1 MKNVCDLSP
10 LKRIPIIEVAKRLGI
25 PVRGTK
31 AMCFTGHDKAS
42 PSLSFLKSRNTWRC
56 FGACGKHGD
65 SIALVM
71 EKENLDFK
79 SALTWFAQ
87 NFGVDV
93 RPPGTGPRVTL
104 PAMLKSNTL
113 ARQVMQPMEAEFAA
127 DAGLYAWVI
136 HHCPLVSSPK
146 GNDFLAGHGITMEC
160 ANHFKLRELTDP
172 QTIFGRLL
180 ERWGAQR
187 VYRSGLAWGKDGI
200 PEHLIWGT
208 PALLLPFHRS
218 GSVIYMQARM
228 FEGNRKYLNPRGIAK
243 PLFNLDR
250 LTGLPAASL
259 VHICEGVPD
268 TLALEAH
275 GLNAVGVLGATS
287 FRPEWMDH
295 FLKFNLEVLG
305 QGDAAGEKFAADI
318 SLFFRTRGKSVRC
331 KRLPAGKDAAD
342 ILATGETL

>member
-1 MKNVCDLSP
+1 
-10 LKRIPIIEVAKRLGI
+10 
-25 PVRGTK
+25 
-31 AMCFTGHDKAS
+31 
-42 PSLSFLKSRNTWRC
+42 
-56 FGACGKHGD
+56 
-65 SIALVM
+65 
-71 EKENLDFK
+71 
-79 SALTWFAQ
+79 
-87 NFGVDV
+87 
-93 RPPGTGPRVTL
+93 
-104 PAMLKSNTL
+104 
-113 ARQVMQPMEAEFAA
+113 MEAEFAA

-146 GNDFLAGHGITMEC
+146 GNAFLAGHGITMEC
-160 ANHFKLRELTDP
+160 ANHFKLRELTNP

-318 SLFFRTRGKSVRC
+318 SLLFRTRGKSVRC
-331 KRLPAGKDAAD
+331 KRLPAGKDAAKRLITVAERRTLKVATFSQKQVRRVFFGDAGGTKHALAEIMAERFPEELGFRLPPKRRPWMSEDSRMD
-342 ILATGETL
+342 IFDAVSLALSYCSQLR